1 MNWRNLYL
9 SQLLLTYFHILTRIK
24 LTVQWKHFSLKLGYA
39 ITVHNFQGST
49 CEHMKGDF
57 DCTSKNGKPNTVPI
71 NQGAMYTICSCAK
84 SRDKLKLVNF
94 ELGHSKGNTAVL
106 QEILRIRQEA
116 LFSWNHS
123 LRDPWDESG
132 FIKCAI
138 VEFPYTTFLEQLN
151 ISRELWYNLLLI
163 QKNK

>member
-1 MNWRNLYL
+1 
-9 SQLLLTYFHILTRIK
+9 
-24 LTVQWKHFSLKLGYA
+24 
-39 ITVHNFQGST
+39 
-49 CEHMKGDF
+49 MKGDF

-106 QEILRIRQEA
+106 QEILRIRQET

-123 LRDPWDESG
+123 LRDPWDENG

-138 VEFPYTTFLEQLN
+138 VEFPYPTFLEQLN
-151 ISRELWYNLLLI
+151 ISREL
-163 QKNK
+163 